1 MPKIKQNRFVGFG
14 LSLVLK
20 DNETWIR
27 AQRFCGFCF
36 VLVGFISLIFS
47 FFCQWKDLSF
57 M

>member
-27 AQRFCGFCF
+27 SQRFCGFCF
-36 VLVGFISLIFS
+36 VLVGFITLIFS

-57 M
+57 V